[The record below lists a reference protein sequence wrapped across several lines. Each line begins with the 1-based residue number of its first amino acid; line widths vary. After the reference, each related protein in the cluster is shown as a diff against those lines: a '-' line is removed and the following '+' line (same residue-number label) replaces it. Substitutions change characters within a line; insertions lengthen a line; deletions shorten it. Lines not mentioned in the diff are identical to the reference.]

1 MFDKI
6 LVPVDFSERSDRA
19 IEVVIEL
26 LADSG
31 GSARLFHVIET
42 ISGIRVEDE
51 EVFFERL
58 ESRARQV
65 LDQHGRRLTAA
76 EVEWDS
82 EVVYGSR
89 VRRIVGKAEEMS
101 ADLILLASHRLNPE
115 QPGGGWGTLS
125 YQVAI
130 LAPCSVLLVK

>member
-1 MFDKI
+1 MFRRI

-19 IEVVIEL
+19 IDGIIEL
-26 LADSG
+26 VG
-31 GSARLFHVIET
+31 GSGACVRLFHVIEA

-51 EVFFERL
+51 EAFFSRL
-58 ESRARQV
+58 EARARQI
-65 LDQHGRRLTAA
+65 LDQHGRRLSAA
-76 EVEWDS
+76 GVEWDS

-89 VRRIVGKAEEMS
+89 VRGIVEKAEQMS
-101 ADLILLASHRLNPE
+101 ADLILLASHRLEPE
-115 QPGGGWGTLS
+115 RPGGGWGTLS